1 MTVNFLHEG
10 IKKINAN
17 INSDLKNVL
26 NLIDQ
31 TYDAE
36 KMLKMIIGTDWKKIE
51 SKKKKELIKVFKIY
65 ISKNYLKRFSKIKE
79 IKFKNEGKEKISSE
93 LFLIKSNL
101 FINQEKISI
110 DYLLSFKN
118 NTWKIFDVLL
128 DGSVSEIATKKSEFY
143 IFIKE
148 KEIDSLIDALKKFNN
163 KVLS

>member
-1 MTVNFLHEG
+1 M
-10 IKKINAN
+10 
-17 INSDLKNVL
+17 
-26 NLIDQ
+26 
-31 TYDAE
+31 
-36 KMLKMIIGTDWKKIE
+36 
-51 SKKKKELIKVFKIY
+51 
-65 ISKNYLKRFSKIKE
+65 
-79 IKFKNEGKEKISSE
+79 
-93 LFLIKSNL
+93 FLIKSNL